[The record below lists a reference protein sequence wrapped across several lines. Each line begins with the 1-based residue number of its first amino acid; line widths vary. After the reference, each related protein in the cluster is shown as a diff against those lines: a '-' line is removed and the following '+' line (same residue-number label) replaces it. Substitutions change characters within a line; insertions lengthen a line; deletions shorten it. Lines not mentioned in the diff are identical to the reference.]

1 MEKQVKGYLEGRN
14 IDKVATILRSGGV
27 AVLPTDTIY
36 GFHCMYSNRPSVD
49 RIMSLKGR
57 SRSVGL
63 ILLASSLGMADRLV
77 GRWPAGAR
85 DILGSLWPAPVTAIL
100 RASRRIPA
108 ALRPKGGVAVRI
120 PAMDSLIE
128 LIKRTGE
135 PLVSTSVNR
144 SGKPPLVMIGE
155 IKRIF
160 PGLEACISRRGPG
173 SRSPST
179 LVDLTGREALIV
191 RQGKYARHVASAFGM
206 ERMRGGHE

>member
-1 MEKQVKGYLEGRN
+1 MEKQVNGYLEGRN
-14 IDKVATILRSGGV
+14 IDKVAAILRSGGV

-36 GFHCMYSNRPSVD
+36 GFHCMYSNKPSVD

-57 SRSVGL
+57 SRSAGL

-100 RASRRIPA
+100 PASRRIPA

-128 LIKRTGE
+128 LIKKTGE

-144 SGKPPLVMIGE
+144 SGKPPLVKIGE

-173 SRSPST
+173 
-179 LVDLTGREALIV
+179 
-191 RQGKYARHVASAFGM
+191 
-206 ERMRGGHE
+206 